1 MPETNFDKSVFINCP
16 IDDDFAPMLEVIMF
30 CIVYAGLKPRLA
42 TERLE
47 SGENRLDKIIEL
59 ISSCAI
65 SVHDLSRCKAEK
77 VGEFF
82 RMNMPFEFG
91 IDMGFRHSP
100 DKRTDRKKFIIFENE
115 QYDLKKALSDIAGF
129 DVEFHQNDF
138 QLVIK
143 KLRNFL
149 KVEVNCTLPGEKKLK
164 SEYSTFLGW
173 MTKKKILEGHTEKEA
188 LELPTQER
196 LNEMFEWMKG
206 GCPSELVSS

>member
-1 MPETNFDKSVFINCP
+1 MSETDFDKSVFINCP
-16 IDDDFAPMLEVIMF
+16 IDDDFAPLLQVIMF

-47 SGENRLDKIIEL
+47 SGESRLDKIIEL
-59 ISSCAI
+59 ISSCVL
-65 SVHDLSRCKAEK
+65 SVHDLSRCKTEK

-91 IDMGFRHSP
+91 IDMGFRRSP
-100 DKRTDRKKFIIFENE
+100 DKRTDRKKFIIFEKE

-129 DVEFHQNDF
+129 DVEFHQGNF

-149 KVEVNCTLPGEKKLK
+149 KVDVDCVLPGEAKLE
-164 SEYSTFLGW
+164 SEYYTFLGW
-173 MTKKKILEGHTEKEA
+173 MTEKKISEGHTEKEVF
-188 LELPTQER
+188 ELPTQER
-196 LNEMFEWMKG
+196 LDEMFKWMKS
-206 GCPSELVSS
+206 GCPSD